1 MAVREIVYDYTD
13 AQTLLRF
20 SNDRTNTRVLMG
32 PFGSGKSS
40 ACVMEILQ
48 IGREQEPD
56 STGWSRTRWAVV
68 RNTYRMLT
76 DTTMKTFFDWLPP
89 DVCGVHKITDH
100 QYIINRL
107 PALNGNPMEIEV
119 LFRALDRPDHVRNLL
134 SMEVTGA
141 WFNELREIPK
151 AIWDAMDGR
160 VGRYP
165 SMKDVGPSWHGIIAD
180 TNPPDTDSWIYK
192 LFEEQVIT
200 DPRIANKF
208 RMFKQ
213 PSGLSSEA
221 ENTKYLRKDYYTD
234 MCIGKSPDY
243 IKVYVEGEYG
253 YVRDGKPVWGNYTD
267 GLHLSEE
274 PILPVRGIPIIVS
287 FDFGLTPAAIFCQQH
302 SNGRFTVF
310 DELCGQDMGLKRFV
324 RDVVRPH
331 LFANY
336 GGLPIIATG
345 DPAGVRRSETDEVTA
360 YMILRDCGI
369 NAKPA
374 RTNSFLARFNAVD
387 SLLMKLVGG
396 KAAFQLDKRC
406 KVLHK
411 GFLGE
416 YKFRRLKVT
425 GDDRYV
431 DSPDKNEFSHPH
443 DALQYAAMLAESGFD
458 QLRSLFAGGSQYSN
472 RRPATPIS
480 TWY

>member
-1 MAVREIVYDYTD
+1 
-13 AQTLLRF
+13 
-20 SNDRTNTRVLMG
+20 
-32 PFGSGKSS
+32 
-40 ACVMEILQ
+40 
-48 IGREQEPD
+48 
-56 STGWSRTRWAVV
+56 
-68 RNTYRMLT
+68 MLT

-253 YVRDGKPVWGNYTD
+253 YVRDGKPVWGK
-267 GLHLSEE
+267 LHRRTSL
-274 PILPVRGIPIIVS
+274 VRRTHLAS
-287 FDFGLTPAAIFCQQH
+287 TRHTYHC
-302 SNGRFTVF
+302 
-310 DELCGQDMGLKRFV
+310 
-324 RDVVRPH
+324 VVRLWPH
-331 LFANY
+331 PRCHL
-336 GGLPIIATG
+336 LPT
-345 DPAGVRRSETDEVTA
+345 
-360 YMILRDCGI
+360 
-369 NAKPA
+369 
-374 RTNSFLARFNAVD
+374 
-387 SLLMKLVGG
+387 
-396 KAAFQLDKRC
+396 AFQRTIYC
-406 KVLHK
+406 
-411 GFLGE
+411 
-416 YKFRRLKVT
+416 FR
-425 GDDRYV
+425 
-431 DSPDKNEFSHPH
+431 
-443 DALQYAAMLAESGFD
+443 
-458 QLRSLFAGGSQYSN
+458 
-472 RRPATPIS
+472 
-480 TWY
+480 